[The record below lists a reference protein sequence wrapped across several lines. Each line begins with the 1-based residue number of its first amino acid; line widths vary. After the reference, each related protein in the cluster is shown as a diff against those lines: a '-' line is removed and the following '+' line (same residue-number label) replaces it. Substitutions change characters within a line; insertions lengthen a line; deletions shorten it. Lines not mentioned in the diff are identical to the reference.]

1 MSDQIGVR
9 EVEHQTVVNAPAETV
24 YRLVA
29 DVERWPRIFPPSVHA
44 EYVEKGAARGSGDE
58 VIRLWA
64 VANGEPKTWT
74 SRRRLDA
81 DALRVDFRQEVP
93 ARPVAAMGGAWLVE
107 RLSDRESR
115 VRLLHDYRA
124 VDDDPGS
131 LQLIDTAVD
140 RNSGSELAAIKD
152 AAEAGT
158 GAAGTF
164 LTFEDTVT
172 VDGPGRLVYDFLNE
186 ADQWTERLPHVAGI
200 VLTEDSP
207 GLQTLEMDTR
217 AEDGSVHTTKSV
229 RVCFPHD
236 RIVYKQLRV
245 PPLLTL
251 HTGVWTVEEEPG
263 RPTVVRSLH
272 TVRVNEANIEA
283 VLGAGA
289 DLDKAK
295 SMVRSSIGGNSVATL
310 NRAKR
315 FAESGGRG

>member
-1 MSDQIGVR
+1 MSDQIGTR
-9 EVEHQTVVNAPAETV
+9 EVEHRTDVDAPAETV

-44 EYVEKGAARGSGDE
+44 EYVEKGAADE

-107 RLSDRESR
+107 PLSDRASR

-131 LQLIDTAVD
+131 LRRIDAAVD
-140 RNSGSELAAIKD
+140 QNSGSELAAIKD
-152 AAEAGT
+152 AAEAGA

-164 LTFEDTVT
+164 LTFEDTVA

-186 ADQWTERLPHVAGI
+186 ADRWTERLPHVAGI

-217 AEDGSVHTTKSV
+217 AEDGSVHTTRSV
-229 RVCFPHD
+229 RVCFPYD

-263 RPTVVRSLH
+263 RTLVRSRH
-272 TVRVNEANIEA
+272 TVRVNEANIET

-289 DLDKAK
+289 DLGKAK
-295 SMVRSSIGGNSVATL
+295 SMVRSSIGGNSLATL

-315 FAESGGRG
+315 FAESGGRD

>member
-1 MSDQIGVR
+1 MSDQIGTR
-9 EVEHQTVVNAPAETV
+9 EVEHRTVVDAPAETV

-44 EYVEKGAARGSGDE
+44 EYVERNAERGSGEE

-81 DALRVDFRQEVP
+81 AALRVDFRQEVP

-107 RLSDRESR
+107 PLPGGATS

-124 VDDDPGS
+124 VGDDPGS
-131 LQLIDTAVD
+131 LQKIDAAVD
-140 RNSGSELAAIKD
+140 KNSGSELVAIKD
-152 AAEAGT
+152 AAEGGA

-164 LTFEDTVT
+164 LTFEDSVT

-186 ADQWTERLPHVAGI
+186 ADRWTERLPHVAGI
-200 VLTEDSP
+200 ALTEDSP

-217 AEDGSVHTTKSV
+217 AEDGSVHTTRSV

-251 HTGVWTVEEEPG
+251 HTGVWTVAEEAG
-263 RPTVVRSLH
+263 RTVARSRH
-272 TVRVNEANIEA
+272 TVRVNEAKIET

-289 DLDKAK
+289 GLDKAK
-295 SMVRSSIGGNSVATL
+295 SMVRSSIGGNSLATL

-315 FAESGGRG
+315 FAESGGRD